1 MGSLGPFEIIIIAVV
16 LLLFFGAKRLPE
28 LARGIG
34 KSLKEFKKATSDIQ
48 DEIENSVDNSD
59 KYINH
64 EDKTGYDHVRP
75 EREEAEPKSKDY
87 QENEKNTESKN
98 KQE

>member
-48 DEIENSVDNSD
+48 DEIENSTSSNSKKHIDQNNNYDQYD
-59 KYINH
+59 KEQSKQTKYKD
-64 EDKTGYDHVRP
+64 EDKKAND
-75 EREEAEPKSKDY
+75 
-87 QENEKNTESKN
+87 

>member
-28 LARGIG
+28 LAKGIG
-34 KSLKEFKKATSDIQ
+34 KSLKEFKKATQDVQ
-48 DEIENSVDNSD
+48 DEIENSVKSDNSD
-59 KYINH
+59 RYIDH
-64 EDKTGYDHVRP
+64 EGYDHPRRP
-75 EREEAEPKSKDY
+75 EEQESNKKETRENNNSK
-87 QENEKNTESKN
+87 E